1 MGHKAGRPPKLTKKV
16 SETICAAIGIG
27 TPLSAAAVY
36 GGISY
41 PTFTLWVNRGEKAKM
56 LQDEGLEIPDTETE
70 YLTFF
75 NNVQEARANAAVG
88 WANTLNTAANTDP
101 SFALRM
107 LQIWYP
113 ETYNP
118 PQKHE
123 VALQNRIVTLL
134 KENKVTIEDVVGEL
148 GLELAEQML
157 SQAIGDNLARQL
169 FDPIRANTTTPKAD

>member
-1 MGHKAGRPPKLTKKV
+1 MAGRPPKLTKKIQESV
-16 SETICAAIGIG
+16 CGAIGIG

-36 GGISY
+36 GGITY
-41 PTFTLWVNRGEKAKM
+41 QTFTNWFNRGEKAKAV
-56 LQDEGLEIPDTETE
+56 QDAGLEVKDNEKI
-70 YLTFF
+70 YLAFF
-75 NNVQEARANAAVG
+75 DNVQEARANAAVG

-123 VALQNRIVTLL
+123 VALQSKIVTLL
-134 KENKVTIEDVVGEL
+134 KENKITIEDVVEEL

-157 SQAIGDNLARQL
+157 SQAMGDNLARQL
-169 FDPIRANTTTPKAD
+169 FNSIRANTTTPKAD